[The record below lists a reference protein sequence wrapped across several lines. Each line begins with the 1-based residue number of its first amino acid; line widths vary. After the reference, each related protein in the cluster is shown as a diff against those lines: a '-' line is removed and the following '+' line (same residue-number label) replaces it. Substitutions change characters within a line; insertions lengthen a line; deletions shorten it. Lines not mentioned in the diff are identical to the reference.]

1 MNVVGYCRLSKDDN
15 KSRYSSIE
23 SQQQLAFDY
32 AQKRNWTIQKFY
44 IDDDVTGFIENE
56 KRPAFYEMLKDIEFG
71 KIDVVIA
78 KDLSR
83 FGRKNSITLS
93 NIDLFKELG
102 INLILTKDTML
113 RWRVQSK
120 RR

>member
-23 SQQQLAFDY
+23 AQQQLAFDY

-56 KRPAFYEMLKDIEFG
+56 KRPAFYEMLQEVECG

-93 NIDLFKELG
+93 NIDLFKELD
-102 INLILTKDTML
+102 INLVLTKDTML
-113 RWRVQSK
+113 RWRV
-120 RR
+120 